1 MKKWMML
8 ALALLLALT
17 AAFAM
22 AEDAQGPKL
31 VGSMEDGC
39 YVVRVPVDN
48 EAGEWNA
55 DHMADEAGVVTLV
68 SAQVVDGV
76 YTVKVAPGHDGD
88 ASVALRH
95 MTDGVCD
102 QLHGFELH
110 VENGAISSNGG
121 SFTASPSADDLAPWL
136 CREWV
141 EKDTQF
147 TTMTIHR
154 NLLAGGFDAEMTS
167 PVSHGAWV
175 VRAHIAYDCE
185 AEALVYTDGA
195 RYEIGGNGVSA
206 KASATGLAGKL
217 TLQGSDEQPSIV
229 WSDEA
234 VLGADS
240 VTFEHAADLPAFAYT
255 GEDPVEAALTA
266 YMAKEDWAGQYLRV
280 PGACVGIPAPVVI
293 ATEKPDDDHMTVY
306 ANLWILNYQ
315 KMGSVLEC
323 VSGGECPCVVNLEK
337 DGEGWKVASLTAAG
351 DGNAY
356 AEDIKR
362 FAHGDQSIL
371 DGYYAATDLSKGVG
385 LETRERFIRM
395 YVDAANLTVDAYQDY
410 GWDPVP
416 LNK

>member
-31 VGSMEDGC
+31 VGSMEDGS

-185 AEALVYTDGA
+185 AEDVTSSLVVPAGTKTYSINPLNWQTDSTVAGKELNLGA
-195 RYEIGGNGVSA
+195 CFADYSGGVNEIPAFTGCYIDPVRGSLKVTDVPAEEYPPVLSMFSEGEYHIYDYQFFFRNLQENVAVRVSA
-206 KASATGLAGKL
+206 FTGK
-217 TLQGSDEQPSIV
+217 
-229 WSDEA
+229 
-234 VLGADS
+234 
-240 VTFEHAADLPAFAYT
+240 
-255 GEDPVEAALTA
+255 
-266 YMAKEDWAGQYLRV
+266 
-280 PGACVGIPAPVVI
+280 
-293 ATEKPDDDHMTVY
+293 
-306 ANLWILNYQ
+306 
-315 KMGSVLEC
+315 
-323 VSGGECPCVVNLEK
+323 
-337 DGEGWKVASLTAAG
+337 
-351 DGNAY
+351 
-356 AEDIKR
+356 
-362 FAHGDQSIL
+362 
-371 DGYYAATDLSKGVG
+371 
-385 LETRERFIRM
+385 
-395 YVDAANLTVDAYQDY
+395 
-410 GWDPVP
+410 
-416 LNK
+416 